1 MVPFRYCSVVLLAA
15 VTSLIPVQN
24 TGKQNEKAGAAPE
37 RSASLITIH
46 VHKTGFL
53 SGLGHNH
60 TVTAPITRGRVDS
73 KGMAAEIVVVTQT
86 MKVVD
91 PDVSDK
97 DRAEIQSTM
106 LGPKVLDAAKF
117 PEIRF
122 ASSRIEPAGQGHYR
136 VTGKLDLHGTSRDLT
151 FEVTG
156 GPEHYHGQTKLKQ
169 TDFGIQPVTVAGGTI
184 KVKDEIEL
192 EFDVNSADLTGG
204 AK

>member
-1 MVPFRYCSVVLLAA
+1 MVPFRYSSLALLAA
-15 VTSLIPVQN
+15 MSLLVPVQN
-24 TGKQNEKAGAAPE
+24 AGNTNDKAHASEG
-37 RSASLITIH
+37 SASLITIH

-60 TVTAPITRGRVDS
+60 TVTAPVTRGRIDS
-73 KGMAAEIVVVTQT
+73 KGMAAEIAVATQS

-91 PDVSDK
+91 PEVSDK

-106 LGPKVLDAAKF
+106 LGSKVLDAAKF

-122 ASSRIEPAGQGHYR
+122 VSSRVEPAGPGHYR
-136 VTGKLDLHGTSRDLT
+136 VTGKLDLHGASRDLT

-156 GPEHYHGQTKLKQ
+156 GPERYHGQTKLKQ
-169 TDFGIQPVTVAGGTI
+169 TDFGIQPVSVAGGTI
-184 KVKDEIEL
+184 KVKDEIDL
-192 EFDVNSADLTGG
+192 EFDINAADLSGG

>member
-1 MVPFRYCSVVLLAA
+1 MVLFKSCSVVLLAA
-15 VTSLIPVQN
+15 MTSLVPVQN
-24 TGKQNEKAGAAPE
+24 AGKNDDKSAAGPE

-46 VHKTGFL
+46 VHKSGFL

-60 TVTAPITRGRVDS
+60 TVTAPVTRAKIDG
-73 KGMAAEIVVVTQT
+73 KGMSAEIVVVTQT

-91 PDVSDK
+91 SDVSEK
-97 DRAEIQSTM
+97 DRAEVQTTM

-122 ASSRIEPAGQGHYR
+122 TSSRIEPAAQGHYR
-136 VTGKLDLHGTSRDLT
+136 VTGKLDLHGVSHDLT

-169 TDFGIQPVTVAGGTI
+169 TDFGIQPVSVAGGTI
-184 KVKDEIEL
+184 KVKDEIDL
-192 EFDVNSADLTGG
+192 EFDINAADLSGG
-204 AK
+204 TK